1 MGYFIYSGDVE
12 KLEGRKPFRAG
23 ECVALVQETTSV
35 GHTSRW
41 RPGPRVLDLHHLNPG
56 TVIANFVF
64 DKSGKGRFPNGHGYH
79 AALFMGFGG
88 RGQTT
93 GKPMS
98 IEMMD
103 QWVRRRPQDVVKS
116 RHVWARGRS
125 HAEGNSHH
133 DSDNADQ
140 FYVVVHE

>member
-12 KLEGRKPFRAG
+12 KLEGRKPFRDG
-23 ECVALVQETTSV
+23 ECVALVQETTNV

-41 RPGPRVLDLHHLNPG
+41 RPGPRVVDLHYLNPG

-64 DKSGKGRFPNGHGYH
+64 DKKGKGRFPNRHGYH
-79 AALFMGFGG
+79 AALFMEFGG
-88 RGQTT
+88 RGQAS

-98 IEMMD
+98 ILVMD
-103 QWVRRRPQDVVKS
+103 QW
-116 RHVWARGRS
+116 RGRQSRAVGARPILSRGKS
-125 HAEGNSHH
+125 HAEGNPNN